1 MAGYF
6 QATGVLGIQVK
17 VCHGAD
23 RTIIGNT
30 NMPLAQRLANWLG
43 GINKPL
49 CLAGRNLAGL
59 LLAAMTII
67 VMLQVVA
74 RYGFNNSPSWTEEL
88 SKTLMVWTA
97 FLVAPWAYREGAN
110 VSISFFVE
118 AIPQGIRTILQ
129 ILLTL
134 LVIWICGVFF
144 LESLDF
150 VLRGMQS
157 SSPTLPVRVGVFY
170 VIVPIAFAC
179 LILVGLENI
188 AREITDMAATD
199 KVHTGEGE

>member
-1 MAGYF
+1 
-6 QATGVLGIQVK
+6 
-17 VCHGAD
+17 
-23 RTIIGNT
+23 
-30 NMPLAQRLANWLG
+30 MPLAQRLANWLG

-59 LLAAMTII
+59 LLAAMTAI

-118 AIPQGIRTILQ
+118 ALPRAMRSILQ
-129 ILLTL
+129 IVLTI
-134 LVIWICGVFF
+134 LVIWICGVFL

-150 VLRGMQS
+150 VFRGMQS
-157 SSPTLPVRVGVFY
+157 SSPTLPVQVGIFY
-170 VIVPIAFAC
+170 LIVPVAFAC
-179 LILVGLENI
+179 LIMVGFENI
-188 AREITDMAATD
+188 AREISDMAATD
-199 KVHTGEGE
+199 GAASRESE